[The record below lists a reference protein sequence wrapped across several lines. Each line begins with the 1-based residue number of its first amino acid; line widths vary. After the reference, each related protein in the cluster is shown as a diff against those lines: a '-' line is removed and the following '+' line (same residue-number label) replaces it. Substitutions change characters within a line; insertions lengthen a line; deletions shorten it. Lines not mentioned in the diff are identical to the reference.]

1 MMVVVVVMMII
12 INITSSS
19 SIKLVPMRFRGV
31 QTPSLKSGWWQ
42 SAPSV
47 EGCIPSVRMEGKS
60 QGLLLRSFFVD
71 CYDYYIILVHCYHR
85 HMYIYIY
92 IYDFGHYQETNIVS
106 TKPKLW
112 TRWHLH
118 HSPSDLWLRA
128 YSRATHRGSR
138 SRKASAGSKPC
149 WSDMMTT
156 VQAMFFLGGYLVII
170 TTVGITWELMVI
182 WCISSGTHSKKEKR
196 PTMVSKLTTWCTWQM
211 RCFAKWFA
219 NGKMTP
225 ELMTWVMNI

>member
-1 MMVVVVVMMII
+1 ML
-12 INITSSS
+12 SS
-19 SIKLVPMRFRGV
+19 L
-31 QTPSLKSGWWQ
+31 
-42 SAPSV
+42 
-47 EGCIPSVRMEGKS
+47 C
-60 QGLLLRSFFVD
+60 
-71 CYDYYIILVHCYHR
+71 
-85 HMYIYIY
+85 IYIY
-92 IYDFGHYQETNIVS
+92 IYDFGHYQETNIIS

-112 TRWHLH
+112 TRW
-118 HSPSDLWLRA
+118 PSDLWLRV
-128 YSRATHRGSR
+128 YSRVTHRGSR

-211 RCFAKWFA
+211 RCFATWFA